1 MAAMLGGCVVCSTD
15 GVYVFGGQVGCCHL
29 VVGGGKVVD
38 VVVVG
43 GGVVVLWV
51 VLFGGGDN
59 VGSGVGGNIT
69 SMSNSLVPSD
79 SNVEELS

>member
-1 MAAMLGGCVVCSTD
+1 MAAMLGGCVVCPID
-15 GVYVFGGQVGCCHL
+15 GVYVFGGQVGGCHL

-43 GGVVVLWV
+43 TGVVVLSV

-59 VGSGVGGNIT
+59 VGPGGGGNIT

-79 SNVEELS
+79 SNVDELS